1 MDKCSAINSNIIFPR
16 HVPSDGSFIA
26 WKKADSVDEAVII
39 KLRIPE
45 DAKRFC
51 ANNKCRADK
60 VEVLGFETLGGEKLP
75 DDTIVHS
82 FWDPLFKYHTGFIEV
97 YNFDDNPQVECGKGI
112 HFFLSRDDAVN
123 YVF

>member
-1 MDKCSAINSNIIFPR
+1 
-16 HVPSDGSFIA
+16 
-26 WKKADSVDEAVII
+26 
-39 KLRIPE
+39 
-45 DAKRFC
+45 
-51 ANNKCRADK
+51 
-60 VEVLGFETLGGEKLP
+60 VLGFETLGGEKLP